1 MEHVIDASTKVAYR
15 LGDFPLQV
23 AQEFLR
29 CVVLSHI
36 ELKIAKLYTS
46 RLSGERCQRVANFL
60 DGGLVGTQRKVH
72 QMSNS

>member
-1 MEHVIDASTKVAYR
+1 MRRTVPGPAESWVMSVPIGMEHVIDASTKVANR

-36 ELKIAKLYTS
+36 ELRKLAAKT
-46 RLSGERCQRVANFL
+46 
-60 DGGLVGTQRKVH
+60 
-72 QMSNS
+72 